1 MSLLPLVDGLL
12 AEQES
17 LEATTP
23 RRLRILRSFR
33 FAAAAPKPPEERA
46 AAQEVVA
53 AEPSAPPSAPA
64 SEAKPRGSAGAGAAA
79 AAAGHVCPRCQ
90 RSFALKKTLGM
101 HARVCSGS

>member
-1 MSLLPLVDGLL
+1 MSLLSLVDGLL

-23 RRLRILRSFR
+23 RRSRILRSFR

-46 AAQEVVA
+46 AEQEVVA
-53 AEPSAPPSAPA
+53 AEPSAPA
-64 SEAKPRGSAGAGAAA
+64 SEAKPRGSAGAAAAAA

>member
-46 AAQEVVA
+46 AAQVVVA
-53 AEPSAPPSAPA
+53 AQPSAPASAPA
-64 SEAKPRGSAGAGAAA
+64 SEAKPRGSAGAAA
-79 AAAGHVCPRCQ
+79 AAAGHVCPRCR

-101 HARVCSGS
+101 HARVCSGP